1 MLLVSQHTFR
11 PSCVLKKKK
20 KEKTGDDA
28 ALTYKQA
35 NNADIHTRLLLN
47 EGAVQEKTEMT
58 AMCKEKATCLRL
70 RVKAEVMQTRDDPSD
85 VSKITDV
92 SNLTAP
98 PI

>member
-1 MLLVSQHTFR
+1 MTR
-11 PSCVLKKKK
+11 PWHN
-20 KEKTGDDA
+20 
-28 ALTYKQA
+28 KQA

-47 EGAVQEKTEMT
+47 EGAVT

-85 VSKITDV
+85 VSKITDE

-98 PI
+98 PIWKGERAQSRGKALEHR